1 MADRI
6 VITGAGGQVGGF
18 LAGEAARR
26 GREVSA
32 LTHKQ
37 WDITDPLAAERFISE
52 DDLVINCAAFTN
64 VDAAEAEPD
73 AAYAINATGPENI
86 AHACARVGAR
96 LVHISTDYVFS
107 GEQRHPYEVGDETG
121 PLGVYGQTKLAGEL
135 AVLAALPD
143 ATIVRTSWVYTG
155 GGGNDFVAVMRRLA
169 GTDREI
175 DVVDDQTGSPTYAK
189 DLVAALF
196 EAGEAH
202 IRGPILH
209 AANDGAVS
217 RFEQARAVF
226 EEVGADPERVRPV
239 STAQVPRPAR
249 RPVYTALSMAMS
261 VRAGLTPLRSWRDAL
276 AEALA
281 VPVDGGP
288 IPSTS

>member
-64 VDAAEAEPD
+64 VDAAEAEPE

-121 PLGVYGQTKLAGEL
+121 PLGVYGHTKLAGEL
-135 AVLAALPD
+135 AVLAAMPD

-196 EAGEAH
+196 EAGEGR
-202 IRGPILH
+202 IREPVLH

-239 STAQVPRPAR
+239 STDAFPRPAR
-249 RPVYTALSMAMS
+249 RPVYSALSMAMS

-281 VPVDGGP
+281 VPVEGGP
-288 IPSTS
+288 IPSTP

>member
-64 VDAAEAEPD
+64 VDAAEAEPE

-96 LVHISTDYVFS
+96 MVHISTVYFFS
-107 GEQRHPYEVGDETG
+107 GERRHPY
-121 PLGVYGQTKLAGEL
+121 
-135 AVLAALPD
+135 
-143 ATIVRTSWVYTG
+143 
-155 GGGNDFVAVMRRLA
+155 
-169 GTDREI
+169 
-175 DVVDDQTGSPTYAK
+175 
-189 DLVAALF
+189 
-196 EAGEAH
+196 
-202 IRGPILH
+202 
-209 AANDGAVS
+209 
-217 RFEQARAVF
+217 
-226 EEVGADPERVRPV
+226 
-239 STAQVPRPAR
+239 
-249 RPVYTALSMAMS
+249 
-261 VRAGLTPLRSWRDAL
+261 
-276 AEALA
+276 
-281 VPVDGGP
+281 
-288 IPSTS
+288 